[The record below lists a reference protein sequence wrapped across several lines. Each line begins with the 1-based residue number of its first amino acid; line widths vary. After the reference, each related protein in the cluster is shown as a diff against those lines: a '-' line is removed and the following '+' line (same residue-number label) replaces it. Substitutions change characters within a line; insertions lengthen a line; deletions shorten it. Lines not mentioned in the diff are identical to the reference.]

1 MKVIFLDIDGVVNC
15 STTKERIH
23 GLIGVEQQKIALV
36 KQIVHATGAKLVLSS
51 TWRSGWFY
59 EDTSTHNTD
68 VEEWYYLRDEFHKQ
82 GLEFLDHTPLH
93 KDRHRGREIQ
103 EWLDNCNEEVET
115 YVVIDDDMW
124 DIREL
129 HKHHMVKTSYGYGL
143 LPIGAEMAIQILNK
157 NDKKQG
163 E

>member
-51 TWRSGWFY
+51 TWRIGWFY

-68 VEEWYYLRDEFHKQ
+68 VEEWHYLCDEFHKQ

-103 EWLDNCNEEVET
+103 EWLDNCNEEIEA

-143 LPIGAEMAIQILNK
+143 LPVGAEMAIQILNK
-157 NDKKQG
+157 DDKKQD

>member
-1 MKVIFLDIDGVVNC
+1 MKIIFLDIDGVVNC
-15 STTKERIH
+15 SDTKERIH
-23 GLIGVEQQKIALV
+23 GIIGVEQQKIALV
-36 KQIVHATGAKLVLSS
+36 KQIVQATGAKLVLSS
-51 TWRSGWFY
+51 TWRIGWFY
-59 EDTSTHNTD
+59 EGLNSHGAD
-68 VEEWYYLRDEFHKQ
+68 VEEWDYLRNEFYKQ

-103 EWLDNCNEEVET
+103 EWLDNCNEEVEA
-115 YVVIDDDMW
+115 YVVVDDNMW

-143 LPIGAEMAIQILNK
+143 LPTGVEMAIQILNK
-157 NDKKQG
+157 NVEKQD

>member
-1 MKVIFLDIDGVVNC
+1 MKIIFLDIDGVVNC
-15 STTKERIH
+15 SDTKERIH
-23 GLIGVEQQKIALV
+23 GIIGVEQQKIALV
-36 KQIVHATGAKLVLSS
+36 KQIVQATGAKLVLSS
-51 TWRSGWFY
+51 TWRIGWFY
-59 EDTSTHNTD
+59 EDSNSQGAD
-68 VEEWYYLRDEFHKQ
+68 VEEWDYLRNEFRKQ

-103 EWLDNCNEEVET
+103 EWLDNCNEEVEA
-115 YVVIDDDMW
+115 YVVIDDSMW

-143 LPIGAEMAIQILNK
+143 LPTGVEMAIQILNK
-157 NDKKQG
+157 NDEKQD